1 MEFKKIALSFVVAFS
16 LCTVTAQAQDAV
28 KCDKAQQEQACQQ
41 TKKCPKHAKACCD
54 KQPAKPCCKK
64 DEKCCRQD
72 KQNCKK
78 DCRNDKSKKAQKPCR
93 KQCKP
98 SKK

>member
-1 MEFKKIALSFVVAFS
+1 MEFKKIALSFAVAFS

-28 KCDKAQQEQACQQ
+28 KCDKPQQEQACPQA
-41 TKKCPKHAKACCD
+41 KKCPKHAKACCD
-54 KQPAKPCCKK
+54 SQPAKPC
-64 DEKCCRQD
+64 
-72 KQNCKK
+72 CKK

-98 SKK
+98 GKK